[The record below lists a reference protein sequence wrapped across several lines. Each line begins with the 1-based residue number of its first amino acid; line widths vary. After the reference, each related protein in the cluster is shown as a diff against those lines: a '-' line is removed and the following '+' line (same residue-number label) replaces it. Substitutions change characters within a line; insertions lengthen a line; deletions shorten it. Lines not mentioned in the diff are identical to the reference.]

1 MKPSNLPTAS
11 LFQIRAVV
19 GLSIL
24 LGVFACLLG
33 RLFFVQVVQEK
44 RFTKQADAQQWTR
57 VESVPPL
64 RGRILD
70 REGRALAQT
79 ENFPTV
85 AVDPAAIA
93 DSVEAPKLVREELGV
108 SATEFAQILAHGGRH
123 FAYVRRQVADR
134 ASVERLRAR
143 AKSAGVT
150 GFIFQE
156 EEKRIYPQGN
166 VAAHLIGFTD
176 RDGKGIDGIEKMFDE
191 KLAGRPGRR
200 VTLRDARSQE
210 IVTAGEPLVPP
221 VDGEDVTLTL
231 DATIQSFAE
240 SAARESFEKFRPTGT
255 VAAVVDVKTGEIL
268 GLACY
273 PTYDL
278 SSPGAAPADARRARF
293 FTDIFEPG
301 STFKPLVMSA
311 AIDSGAV
318 TPNDKFDC
326 DDNHVGKRLI
336 HEDEGHHYG
345 VLDPTGII
353 ARSSNVGMAKVGVRL
368 GINRT
373 YAAVRAYGFGSR
385 TALAW
390 PGESAGQVEPLK
402 AWTETYT
409 LCSVSFGHNIAVTP
423 AQLLM
428 GYATLANDGRRL
440 EPRLVLDAPAK
451 SAPVAVVS
459 AETAA
464 TMRPMLEE
472 VLISG
477 TAKGVKKSE
486 YRIGG
491 KTGTAQKLATGGVV
505 GSFACFGPLENPRLA
520 ALVICDKPTQNGSHG
535 SVVAAPYCV
544 DMLRQSLRYLGV
556 PRSGD
561 APAPPAVVAAAL
573 DADAGVVMTADPAEE
588 STR

>member
-1 MKPSNLPTAS
+1 MNPAQ
-11 LFQIRAVV
+11 FQIRAVV

-33 RLFFVQVVQEK
+33 RLFYVQVVQEK

-70 REGRALAQT
+70 REGRPLATT

-85 AVDPAAIA
+85 AVDPVGISDRQAAARI
-93 DSVEAPKLVREELGV
+93 VRETLGV
-108 SATEFAQILAHGGRH
+108 PESEFAQILSHGGRR
-123 FAYVRRQVADR
+123 FAYVRRQFPDR
-134 ASVERLRAR
+134 AAVDALRAR
-143 AKSAGVT
+143 LKASEVG

-156 EEKRIYPQGN
+156 EPKRIHPQGN
-166 VAAHLIGFTD
+166 VAAHLLGFTD

-200 VTLRDARSQE
+200 VTLRDARSQV

-221 VDGEDVTLTL
+221 VDGDDVTLTL
-231 DATIQSFAE
+231 DATIQAFAE
-240 SAARESFEKFRPTGT
+240 DAARQSFEKFHPLGT
-255 VAAVVDVKTGEIL
+255 VAAVVDVRTGDIL
-268 GLACY
+268 ALACY

-278 SSPGAAPADARRARF
+278 ASPGAAPADSRRARF

-311 AIDSGAV
+311 AIEAGAV
-318 TPNDKFDC
+318 GPDDKFDC
-326 DDNHVGKRLI
+326 DDGRVGRRLI

-353 ARSSNVGMAKVGVRL
+353 ARSSNVGMAKVGMRL
-368 GINRT
+368 GIKPT

-402 AWTETYT
+402 DWSETYT

-428 GYATLANDGRRL
+428 SYAALANDGRRL
-440 EPRLVLDAPAK
+440 EPRVVLDAPAK
-451 SAPVAVVS
+451 SAPVVVVS
-459 AETAA
+459 PQTAA

-472 VLISG
+472 VLLTG
-477 TAKGVKKSE
+477 TAKGMRKSE

-520 ALVICDKPTQNGSHG
+520 ALVICDRPTQNGSHG
-535 SVVAAPYCV
+535 SVVAAPFAV

-556 PRSGD
+556 PKSGE
-561 APAPPAVVAAAL
+561 PPASASVAQSDL
-573 DADAGVVMTADPAEE
+573 DADQGVLIAADPAEE
-588 STR
+588 KRR